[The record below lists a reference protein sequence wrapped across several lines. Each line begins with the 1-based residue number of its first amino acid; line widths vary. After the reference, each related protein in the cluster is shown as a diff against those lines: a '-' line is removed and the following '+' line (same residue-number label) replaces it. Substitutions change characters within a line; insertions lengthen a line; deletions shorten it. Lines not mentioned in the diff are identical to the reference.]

1 MLGRTSRQVGQAK
14 KPVQSAQD
22 KVLAEWKTRQ
32 KELGEAWKS
41 YREPLQDLSKL
52 NEALLKNSSDKLD
65 KALLNLSETGKLS
78 LANVGK
84 AAYADAAR
92 LASRQ
97 MTLMLLDGLFGWVA
111 SVGTEKPKVDDK
123 AGKGQ
128 AKAGDDEKEQ
138 PSLQSQVFKQWLLQ
152 MNSVWGAYRAPLQD
166 ISGMTDELFRN
177 ASEKLEKSLFNFA
190 TSGKLSLSNFAKTV
204 IDDVARIAAR
214 QLSML
219 ALDGLFG
226 WMNGKAGIT
235 EAQLASQKPYT
246 SLLEK
251 ARADAGQA
259 AAGAPAAQGAAP
271 MPAAAMDVGAMV
283 ATASGQTGDGSK
295 VSAGGAS
302 ASAGKPVGSWVEQM
316 DASWASLRD
325 QAQDV
330 SGMMDMLFTNA
341 FTNME
346 NALFTF
352 ATTGKLSF
360 KDFADSVIQDMARIA
375 ARQATLQIIGG
386 IVGAV
391 SGFFGSGATAG
402 SRISDYTGS
411 DMANWVSKQRAG
423 GMPGFARGGAFND
436 GIQSAPALFSMAGGR
451 PALIGERGPEAI
463 MPLSRGS
470 DGVLGVRALGGG
482 EGGNVFNFSTSVS
495 LGGGR
500 EGAATASGDD
510 GTGQQLAGMINDAA
524 RNVVAQEL
532 QPRRPGM
539 EDGEWLIW
547 NALPGTSRSIPP
559 ARRTNWY
566 ARCSTAAASSQAL
579 GDGLNNL
586 SETWQ
591 VSRTGDLALI
601 GPIRDFL
608 KRHGGYRSFLWTLPT
623 GEPVRVRAQGWQLRP
638 RGNGV
643 FTLNTTFQQVFNP

>member
-1 MLGRTSRQVGQAK
+1 MATNSNGSLTLDLVLRSEGYRAGMDKVGRINDRQMRAMEARAEKAGKAIGNSLGNSALIATSVLDQALDMLGKTTRQAKQAK
-14 KPVQSAQD
+14 KPAQKAQD

-84 AAYADAAR
+84 TAYADAAR

-123 AGKGQ
+123 AGKGL

-152 MNSVWGAYRAPLQD
+152 MNGVWGAYRAPLQD
-166 ISGMTDELFRN
+166 ISGMTGELFRN

-190 TSGKLSLSNFAKTV
+190 TTGKLSLSNFAKTV

-226 WMNGKAGIT
+226 WLNDKAGIT
-235 EAQLASQKPYT
+235 EAQLASQKPHT

-251 ARADAGQA
+251 ARSDAGQA
-259 AAGAPAAQGAAP
+259 AAGVPAAQGAAP
-271 MPAAAMDVGAMV
+271 MPAATMDVGAMV

-295 VSAGGAS
+295 ASGADAS
-302 ASAGKPVGSWVEQM
+302 VSAGKPVGSWVEQM

-532 QPRRPGM
+532 RPG
-539 EDGEWLIW
+539 
-547 NALPGTSRSIPP
+547 
-559 ARRTNWY
+559 
-566 ARCSTAAASSQAL
+566 
-579 GDGLNNL
+579 GLV
-586 SETWQ
+586 WRM
-591 VSRTGDLALI
+591 V
-601 GPIRDFL
+601 
-608 KRHGGYRSFLWTLPT
+608 
-623 GEPVRVRAQGWQLRP
+623 
-638 RGNGV
+638 NG
-643 FTLNTTFQQVFNP
+643 

>member
-1 MLGRTSRQVGQAK
+1 MATNSNGSLTLDLVLRSEGYRAGMDKVGRINDRQMRAMEARAEKAGKAIGNSLGNSALIATSVLDQALDMLGKTTRQAEQAK
-14 KPVQSAQD
+14 KPAQKAQD

-84 AAYADAAR
+84 TAYADAAR

-123 AGKGQ
+123 AGKGL

-152 MNSVWGAYRAPLQD
+152 MNGVWGAYRAPLQD

-190 TSGKLSLSNFAKTV
+190 TTGKLSLSNFAKTV

-226 WMNGKAGIT
+226 WLNDKAGIT
-235 EAQLASQKPYT
+235 EAQLASQKPHT

-251 ARADAGQA
+251 ARSDAGQA
-259 AAGAPAAQGAAP
+259 AAGVPAAQGAAP
-271 MPAAAMDVGAMV
+271 MPAATMDVGAMV

-295 VSAGGAS
+295 ASGADAS
-302 ASAGKPVGSWVEQM
+302 VSAGKPVGSWVEQM

-330 SGMMDMLFTNA
+330 SGMMDTLFTNA

-402 SRISDYTGS
+402 SRISDYTGA

-532 QPRRPGM
+532 RPG
-539 EDGEWLIW
+539 
-547 NALPGTSRSIPP
+547 
-559 ARRTNWY
+559 
-566 ARCSTAAASSQAL
+566 
-579 GDGLNNL
+579 GLV
-586 SETWQ
+586 WRM
-591 VSRTGDLALI
+591 V
-601 GPIRDFL
+601 
-608 KRHGGYRSFLWTLPT
+608 
-623 GEPVRVRAQGWQLRP
+623 
-638 RGNGV
+638 NG
-643 FTLNTTFQQVFNP
+643 

>member
-1 MLGRTSRQVGQAK
+1 MEARAEKAGKAIGKSLDSSALIASSVLDQALDMLGRTSRQAGQAK

-111 SVGTEKPKVDDK
+111 SVGTE
-123 AGKGQ
+123 AQGRRQGGQ
-128 AKAGDDEKEQ
+128 GTGEGWRRRKEQ

-214 QLSML
+214 RLSML

-251 ARADAGQA
+251 ARAAAGQA

-302 ASAGKPVGSWVEQM
+302 AAGKPVGSWVEQM

-375 ARQATLQIIGG
+375 AR
-386 IVGAV
+386 
-391 SGFFGSGATAG
+391 
-402 SRISDYTGS
+402 
-411 DMANWVSKQRAG
+411 
-423 GMPGFARGGAFND
+423 
-436 GIQSAPALFSMAGGR
+436 
-451 PALIGERGPEAI
+451 
-463 MPLSRGS
+463 
-470 DGVLGVRALGGG
+470 
-482 EGGNVFNFSTSVS
+482 
-495 LGGGR
+495 
-500 EGAATASGDD
+500 
-510 GTGQQLAGMINDAA
+510 
-524 RNVVAQEL
+524 
-532 QPRRPGM
+532 RRC
-539 EDGEWLIW
+539 
-547 NALPGTSRSIPP
+547 RS
-559 ARRTNWY
+559 
-566 ARCSTAAASSQAL
+566 SAASSVRSAGSSVAAQRRARGFPTIPARTWPVGQQATRRRHAWVRQGRCL
-579 GDGLNNL
+579 QRWHPERAGAVQHGRRSSGADRRAWAG
-586 SETWQ
+586 SHHAAE
-591 VSRTGDLALI
+591 SRFRWRARRARARRRRGATSSISPPASAWAVAARARRR
-601 GPIRDFL
+601 PAATTVRDSSW
-608 KRHGGYRSFLWTLPT
+608 R
-623 GEPVRVRAQGWQLRP
+623 E
-638 RGNGV
+638 
-643 FTLNTTFQQVFNP
+643 

>member
-1 MLGRTSRQVGQAK
+1 MATNTDGSLTLDLVLRSEGYRAGMDKVGRINDQKMRAMEARAEKAGKAIGKSLDSSALIASSVLDQALDMLGRTSRQAGQAK

-22 KVLAEWKTRQ
+22 KVLAEWKSRQ

-177 ASEKLEKSLFNFA
+177 ASEKLEKLLFNFA
-190 TSGKLSLSNFAKTV
+190 TTGKLSLSNFAKTV

-532 QPRRPGM
+532 RPG
-539 EDGEWLIW
+539 
-547 NALPGTSRSIPP
+547 
-559 ARRTNWY
+559 
-566 ARCSTAAASSQAL
+566 
-579 GDGLNNL
+579 GLV
-586 SETWQ
+586 WRM
-591 VSRTGDLALI
+591 V
-601 GPIRDFL
+601 
-608 KRHGGYRSFLWTLPT
+608 
-623 GEPVRVRAQGWQLRP
+623 
-638 RGNGV
+638 NG
-643 FTLNTTFQQVFNP
+643 

>member
-1 MLGRTSRQVGQAK
+1 MATNTDGSLTLDLVLRSEGYRAGMDKVGRINDQKMRAMEARAEKAGKAIGKSLDSSALIASSVLDQALDMLGRTSRQAGQAK

-128 AKAGDDEKEQ
+128 AKAGDVEKEQ

-251 ARADAGQA
+251 ARAAAGQA

-302 ASAGKPVGSWVEQM
+302 AAGKPVGSWVEQM

-375 ARQATLQIIGG
+375 ARQATLQIIGS

-423 GMPGFARGGAFND
+423 GMPGFARGRCLQRWHPERAGAVQHGRRSSGAD
-436 GIQSAPALFSMAGGR
+436 RRAWAGSHH
-451 PALIGERGPEAI
+451 AAE
-463 MPLSRGS
+463 SRFRW
-470 DGVLGVRALGGG
+470 RARRARARRRR
-482 EGGNVFNFSTSVS
+482 GGNVFNFSTSVS

-532 QPRRPGM
+532 RPG
-539 EDGEWLIW
+539 
-547 NALPGTSRSIPP
+547 
-559 ARRTNWY
+559 
-566 ARCSTAAASSQAL
+566 
-579 GDGLNNL
+579 GLV
-586 SETWQ
+586 WRM
-591 VSRTGDLALI
+591 V
-601 GPIRDFL
+601 
-608 KRHGGYRSFLWTLPT
+608 
-623 GEPVRVRAQGWQLRP
+623 
-638 RGNGV
+638 NG
-643 FTLNTTFQQVFNP
+643 

>member
-1 MLGRTSRQVGQAK
+1 MATNSNGSLTLDLILRSEGYRAGMDKVGRINDRQMRAMEARAEKAGKAIGNSLGNSALIATSVLDQALDMLGKTTRQAEQAK
-14 KPVQSAQD
+14 KPAQKAQD

-84 AAYADAAR
+84 TAYADAAR

-123 AGKGQ
+123 AGKGL

-152 MNSVWGAYRAPLQD
+152 MNGVWGAYRAPLQD

-190 TSGKLSLSNFAKTV
+190 TTGKLSLSNFAKTV

-226 WMNGKAGIT
+226 WLNDKAGIT
-235 EAQLASQKPYT
+235 EAQLASQKPHT

-251 ARADAGQA
+251 ARSDAGQA
-259 AAGAPAAQGAAP
+259 AAGVPAAQGAAP
-271 MPAAAMDVGAMV
+271 MPAATMDVGAMV

-295 VSAGGAS
+295 ASGADAS
-302 ASAGKPVGSWVEQM
+302 VSAGKPVGSWVEQM

-330 SGMMDMLFTNA
+330 SGMMDTLFTNA

-402 SRISDYTGS
+402 SRISDYTGA

-532 QPRRPGM
+532 RPG
-539 EDGEWLIW
+539 
-547 NALPGTSRSIPP
+547 
-559 ARRTNWY
+559 
-566 ARCSTAAASSQAL
+566 
-579 GDGLNNL
+579 GLV
-586 SETWQ
+586 WRM
-591 VSRTGDLALI
+591 V
-601 GPIRDFL
+601 
-608 KRHGGYRSFLWTLPT
+608 
-623 GEPVRVRAQGWQLRP
+623 
-638 RGNGV
+638 NG
-643 FTLNTTFQQVFNP
+643 

>member
-1 MLGRTSRQVGQAK
+1 MATNTDGSLTLDLVLRSEGYRAGMDKVGRINDQKMRAMEARAEKAGKAIGKSLDSSALIASSVLDQALDMLGRTSRQVGQAK

-316 DASWASLRD
+316 DASWASL
-325 QAQDV
+325 
-330 SGMMDMLFTNA
+330 
-341 FTNME
+341 
-346 NALFTF
+346 
-352 ATTGKLSF
+352 
-360 KDFADSVIQDMARIA
+360 
-375 ARQATLQIIGG
+375 
-386 IVGAV
+386 
-391 SGFFGSGATAG
+391 
-402 SRISDYTGS
+402 
-411 DMANWVSKQRAG
+411 
-423 GMPGFARGGAFND
+423 
-436 GIQSAPALFSMAGGR
+436 
-451 PALIGERGPEAI
+451 
-463 MPLSRGS
+463 
-470 DGVLGVRALGGG
+470 
-482 EGGNVFNFSTSVS
+482 
-495 LGGGR
+495 
-500 EGAATASGDD
+500 
-510 GTGQQLAGMINDAA
+510 
-524 RNVVAQEL
+524 
-532 QPRRPGM
+532 
-539 EDGEWLIW
+539 
-547 NALPGTSRSIPP
+547 
-559 ARRTNWY
+559 
-566 ARCSTAAASSQAL
+566 
-579 GDGLNNL
+579 
-586 SETWQ
+586 
-591 VSRTGDLALI
+591 
-601 GPIRDFL
+601 
-608 KRHGGYRSFLWTLPT
+608 
-623 GEPVRVRAQGWQLRP
+623 
-638 RGNGV
+638 
-643 FTLNTTFQQVFNP
+643 

>member
-1 MLGRTSRQVGQAK
+1 
-14 KPVQSAQD
+14 
-22 KVLAEWKTRQ
+22 
-32 KELGEAWKS
+32 
-41 YREPLQDLSKL
+41 
-52 NEALLKNSSDKLD
+52 
-65 KALLNLSETGKLS
+65 
-78 LANVGK
+78 
-84 AAYADAAR
+84 
-92 LASRQ
+92 
-97 MTLMLLDGLFGWVA
+97 
-111 SVGTEKPKVDDK
+111 
-123 AGKGQ
+123 
-128 AKAGDDEKEQ
+128 
-138 PSLQSQVFKQWLLQ
+138 
-152 MNSVWGAYRAPLQD
+152 
-166 ISGMTDELFRN
+166 
-177 ASEKLEKSLFNFA
+177 
-190 TSGKLSLSNFAKTV
+190 FAKTV
-204 IDDVARIAAR
+204 NDDVARIAAR

-532 QPRRPGM
+532 RPG
-539 EDGEWLIW
+539 
-547 NALPGTSRSIPP
+547 
-559 ARRTNWY
+559 
-566 ARCSTAAASSQAL
+566 
-579 GDGLNNL
+579 GLV
-586 SETWQ
+586 WRM
-591 VSRTGDLALI
+591 V
-601 GPIRDFL
+601 
-608 KRHGGYRSFLWTLPT
+608 
-623 GEPVRVRAQGWQLRP
+623 
-638 RGNGV
+638 NG
-643 FTLNTTFQQVFNP
+643 